1 MKDYLERINNIM
13 KELDGI
19 YEIDKVIILNE
30 CLNIAR
36 HNHAIDMERRKNHEK
51 NLCV

>member
-1 MKDYLERINNIM
+1 MEDYLEKINNIM
-13 KELDGI
+13 SELDGM

-36 HNHAIDMERRKNHEK
+36 HNHAIDMERRKK
-51 NLCV
+51 S